1 MKKIFKII
9 FLFALFLLVFYVSYT
24 KQSGVEFDR
33 VFVTLAT
40 FLFSIFTGFFISNQ
54 NSRYGKIRDAMA
66 QLDGKLSGIYR
77 ASMHFGH
84 DMHTRVGE
92 IITKNYEAII
102 ASNTWDYNFTHKST
116 TITDIHTSL
125 EEYFAT
131 QEKPS
136 EIQKQA
142 LARVTS
148 ALMDLQSL
156 RKQVIALREERIPL
170 FQWVLVV
177 LFAATLLITV
187 FSLPSQGFLIGSILK
202 GAFAV
207 SIVSVIFI
215 LRSFDDLEFF
225 EGRIGEHSAE
235 DVLGIIKGEK

>member
-1 MKKIFKII
+1 MKRILTII
-9 FLFALFLLVFYVSYT
+9 FLFVLFLFVFYFSYT
-24 KQSGVEFDR
+24 THAGTDFDR

-54 NSRYGKIRDAMA
+54 NSRYGKIRDAMS

-84 DMHTRVGE
+84 TMHERVGA
-92 IITKNYEAII
+92 IITKNYEAIV
-102 ASNTWDYNFTHKST
+102 ASDEWDYNFTHKSS

-131 QEKPS
+131 LEKPT

-177 LFAATLLITV
+177 LFATTLLITV